1 MSRQVIFI
9 GTTDN
14 DGTGDPLRSA
24 FNKCNGNF
32 LELYTNTNNVL
43 EVAWAGT
50 ETANQAY
57 ALAQIGT
64 NLAQQAEN
72 DAYRAL
78 QTAWSGTSGANSALA
93 LAVAGTTAAA
103 QAKNSADTALQTAW
117 SGTQGANAAFAIAVS
132 GTNAAAQA
140 NVLAG
145 TALQTAW
152 SGTNGAN
159 SAFSIAV
166 AGTNS
171 AAQARN
177 VADRALLTAWS
188 DTQGANA
195 ALSIAVAGTTAAKG
209 NCGFSFVIDGGGQ
222 AITTGFK
229 GYVEVP
235 FGMWITRWA
244 IFADQSGSAVV
255 DVLKSSG
262 YAGFPTVP
270 SIAGSAKPTL
280 SSAQKN
286 ENTTLAGWTRQIN
299 GGDIVGFTVNSAA
312 TAQIVT
318 VAISGTRS

>member
-32 LELYTNTNNVL
+32 SELYTNTDNVL

-50 ETANQAY
+50 QTANQAY

-64 NLAQQAEN
+64 AVAQQA
-72 DAYRAL
+72 
-78 QTAWSGTSGANSALA
+78 Q
-93 LAVAGTTAAA
+93 
-103 QAKNSADTALQTAW
+103 
-117 SGTQGANAAFAIAVS
+117 NAADV
-132 GTNAAAQA
+132 
-140 NVLAG
+140 
-145 TALQTAW
+145 ALQTAW

-159 SAFSIAV
+159 SAFAVAVAGTNAAAQARNTADVALQTAWSGTSGANSAFAIAV
-166 AGTNS
+166 AGTNA
-171 AAQARN
+171 AAQART
-177 VADRALLTAWS
+177 VADQALLTAWS
-188 DTQGANA
+188 GTQGANA
-195 ALSIAVAGTTAAKG
+195 ALSIAVAGTNAAKG
-209 NCGFSFVIDGGGQ
+209 ACGFNFVIDGGGQ

-235 FGMWITRWA
+235 FSMWITRWT
-244 IFADQSGSAVV
+244 IVADQTGSAVI

-270 SIAGSAKPTL
+270 SIAGSSKPTL

-286 ENTTLAGWTRQIN
+286 QDTTLTGWTRQIN

-318 VAISGTRS
+318 VAIAGTRS